1 MKPISPLIVV
11 TLLLTTRILQSL
23 GDQNQHVSECSK
35 ESSLVYE
42 EKGDVT
48 VTVLLDLTQGPQCNQ
63 KNAASMQSMNGI
75 LQTFQTLNSIQYLKD
90 LKIGIRIFDTCGQ
103 ESIALQAVLETAL
116 EANLTHG
123 YSCRVGVYLGFLF
136 PVRSYPSA
144 VQLLSVLN
152 LPATDISYW
161 QTTSP
166 LDAVSDLLV
175 RLRWSSIAVISQ
187 SKQALL
193 SFSKKAGERSICI
206 VAQTVLSPI
215 NSRTKEMSVRAVRR
229 SKRSG
234 SKVYLLI
241 GSSEFLLAVLP
252 YFQANS
258 TTGSHYKYVLVA
270 ADNWN
275 SNFTEEVAAIA
286 QEAFIIRPQRVLTD
300 DNVSAR
306 VLYSLIKQF
315 KNHLSSTCSDKINA
329 CDFEPHHLIKK
340 TTLAEEDLRILKL
353 STDISI
359 YNELFPVTYVSKKSG
374 KGPQTIVEVGNIHE
388 DKFIP
393 TRNMDV
399 VREEITECKDCLCTN
414 VDSSSGFIFQL
425 STELH
430 IIIIGSISIL
440 GILLTLTGTMFI
452 FHIQCC
458 SNHEDR
464 SGNFIFLLL
473 VAILLLFLVSFLY
486 LFVPS
491 NVLCLGRVI
500 ALSGAYTFFLASI
513 FSTAA
518 TSLVG
523 TRPDDKSARL
533 CIQMLLF
540 VLAISVQAPVLTYET
555 LFRDDTLQINK
566 ILTDYGPKTECILDD
581 LLSLKLFLYP
591 TLLHGMVSLGSLI
604 VIYHH
609 WHVSAIKINLSVSS
623 LICLLI
629 NITWSVLYFQIG
641 NEWRDVIILAGIQ
654 GNAFVILFGVVLP
667 KIVMGLQNLHHSFP
681 PKTWQVAGNASDPD
695 DQANPSPTPPPI
707 RPNQQHIYAIP
718 SEYDRRSSDSDYDN
732 RNTVM

>member
-1 MKPISPLIVV
+1 MD
-11 TLLLTTRILQSL
+11 QS
-23 GDQNQHVSECSK
+23 VSYLCAFP
-35 ESSLVYE
+35 
-42 EKGDVT
+42 T
-48 VTVLLDLTQGPQCNQ
+48 V
-63 KNAASMQSMNGI
+63 
-75 LQTFQTLNSIQYLKD
+75 
-90 LKIGIRIFDTCGQ
+90 
-103 ESIALQAVLETAL
+103 
-116 EANLTHG
+116 
-123 YSCRVGVYLGFLF
+123 
-136 PVRSYPSA
+136 
-144 VQLLSVLN
+144 
-152 LPATDISYW
+152 
-161 QTTSP
+161 
-166 LDAVSDLLV
+166 
-175 RLRWSSIAVISQ
+175 
-187 SKQALL
+187 
-193 SFSKKAGERSICI
+193 
-206 VAQTVLSPI
+206 
-215 NSRTKEMSVRAVRR
+215 
-229 SKRSG
+229 
-234 SKVYLLI
+234 
-241 GSSEFLLAVLP
+241 
-252 YFQANS
+252 
-258 TTGSHYKYVLVA
+258 
-270 ADNWN
+270 
-275 SNFTEEVAAIA
+275 EVAAIA

-609 WHVSAIKINLSVSS
+609 W
-623 LICLLI
+623 
-629 NITWSVLYFQIG
+629 
-641 NEWRDVIILAGIQ
+641 
-654 GNAFVILFGVVLP
+654 
-667 KIVMGLQNLHHSFP
+667 
-681 PKTWQVAGNASDPD
+681 
-695 DQANPSPTPPPI
+695 
-707 RPNQQHIYAIP
+707 
-718 SEYDRRSSDSDYDN
+718 
-732 RNTVM
+732 